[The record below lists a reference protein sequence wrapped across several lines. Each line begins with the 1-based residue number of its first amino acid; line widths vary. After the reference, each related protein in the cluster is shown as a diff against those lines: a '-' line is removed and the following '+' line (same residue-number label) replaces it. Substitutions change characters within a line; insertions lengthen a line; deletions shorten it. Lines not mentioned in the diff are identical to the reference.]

1 MPIYVINTR
10 AELAAFYPYLRH
22 LYEEDEMFHVLRIQH
37 SEENCTAGSEPVLN
51 GAYSFL
57 HLIYL
62 HPTLVFN
69 MRQLLAHLNRISPPL
84 NPNDP
89 RNFLNCLMMC
99 PSCGKVYAD
108 QTNRSSRSSQPL
120 IIQPRKATTREI
132 SLQKTLLKIRPMPF
146 KRHGMQATI

>member
-51 GAYSFL
+51 GAYSCL

-62 HPTLVFN
+62 HPTLEFN

-108 QTNRSSRSSQPL
+108 QTNRSSRSS
-120 IIQPRKATTREI
+120 
-132 SLQKTLLKIRPMPF
+132 
-146 KRHGMQATI
+146 

>member
-62 HPTLVFN
+62 HPTLEFN

-84 NPNDP
+84 DPNDP
-89 RNFLNCLMMC
+89 RNFPNCLMMC

-108 QTNRSSRSSQPL
+108 QTNRRSRSS
-120 IIQPRKATTREI
+120 
-132 SLQKTLLKIRPMPF
+132 
-146 KRHGMQATI
+146 